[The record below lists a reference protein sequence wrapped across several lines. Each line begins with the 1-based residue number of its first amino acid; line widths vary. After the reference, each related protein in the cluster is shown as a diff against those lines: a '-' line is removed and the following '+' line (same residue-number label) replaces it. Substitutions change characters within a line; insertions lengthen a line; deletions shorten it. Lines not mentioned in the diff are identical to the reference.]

1 MDSRQED
8 RNGSL
13 VHVRATH
20 DQLENPN
27 LEMIGPRDPSLIKF
41 VDHTAMAFQASL
53 SQSNPFSYDDEV
65 DMSAGWGA
73 PAAQP
78 TSSGDVL
85 KNTMKKEAVIKD
97 IVAAQEDLRALLAR
111 VQTVQAE
118 VDKLSSGNATLQM
131 YIDNLTKQIAKR

>member
-1 MDSRQED
+1 M
-8 RNGSL
+8 
-13 VHVRATH
+13 T
-20 DQLENPN
+20 NPALN
-27 LEMIGPRDPSLIKF
+27 LEIMKPRDPWLIKF
-41 VDHTAMAFQASL
+41 VDHKAMAFQASL
-53 SQSNPFSYDDEV
+53 SQSNPFSYDDEA
-65 DMSAGWGA
+65 DMSARWGG
-73 PAAQP
+73 PAAQN
-78 TSSGDVL
+78 TTSGDAL